1 MQLPQC
7 QRCGRGVLVPLSDY
21 GPRGSSLMYKLWV
34 CINPDCGLTIRVDKG
49 VIQYVARVERRSAGS
64 QQAARSP

>member
-1 MQLPQC
+1 M
-7 QRCGRGVLVPLSDY
+7 SDY